1 MMKSILFTLFLFLS
15 LSGISHAQQKST
27 FVYVEIPAISE
38 HRRDSELKEL
48 FNSIEGISAISY
60 CENLHLAIIRTESNP
75 ETLKASIAQRMHDL
89 RFRYSIK
96 SNVSFE
102 RVMQFC
108 N

>member
-1 MMKSILFTLFLFLS
+1 MMKSILFTLFLFLT
-15 LSGISHAQQKST
+15 LTKISYSQQKSS

-38 HRRDSELKEL
+38 HRRDAELKEL

-89 RFRYSIK
+89 QFRYSIK